1 MKKQSFITGAVILMA
16 ANAVSKILGA
26 VLKIPLAY
34 ILNEE
39 GMAVYNIAFEVYIM
53 FLSFIISGLPFAV
66 SKLSAEAASL
76 NKWQRG
82 RQIVSVSTRL
92 LVITGAAGSA
102 LLYFA
107 APFFAVAMKET
118 KAVFAIR
125 MISPSV
131 FFVALGMGY
140 RSYFQGVSRMVP
152 VAISQVS
159 ESFVKLAAGYGFAV
173 LFLNFGAEKT
183 AGGAVLGVTAG
194 EITQA
199 AILAFAY
206 IFSKKEVYI
215 KKNKESSRAI
225 LRELLSLALPLLC
238 ASVVS
243 NALGVADTTLTRT
256 RLIDAG
262 LGADRARFLYGAY
275 TGYALTVFH
284 LPVGILATL
293 GVSILPLIA
302 GAYASGNTKKAQ
314 KSADFG
320 LRISILLSI
329 PCAVMMYAQ
338 SSEILHVLFHN
349 TNSALMLKTVAPCA
363 VLMCAAQMCAAVLQ
377 SAGKIMT
384 PFYNSLAG
392 MAVKIAL
399 GYFLIGN
406 PDVNIYGSAISAIA
420 AYFVILILNIIAIRR
435 QLGVKTKIS
444 AALVKPLI
452 CGAAMYGVIYII
464 APYTAHFGSLLSLA
478 ITGGVSLGVYTLLLL
493 LTQTV
498 SIKEIK
504 SIKG

>member
-107 APFFAVAMKET
+107 APFFAAAMKET

-215 KKNKESSRAI
+215 KQNMESSRAI

-406 PDVNIYGSAISAIA
+406 SDINIYGSAISAIA

>member
-107 APFFAVAMKET
+107 APFFAAAMKET

-194 EITQA
+194 ELTQA

-215 KKNKESSRAI
+215 KQNKESSRAI

-464 APYTAHFGSLLSLA
+464 APYTARFGSLLSLA

>member
-1 MKKQSFITGAVILMA
+1 
-16 ANAVSKILGA
+16 
-26 VLKIPLAY
+26 
-34 ILNEE
+34 
-39 GMAVYNIAFEVYIM
+39 
-53 FLSFIISGLPFAV
+53 
-66 SKLSAEAASL
+66 
-76 NKWQRG
+76 
-82 RQIVSVSTRL
+82 
-92 LVITGAAGSA
+92 
-102 LLYFA
+102 
-107 APFFAVAMKET
+107 
-118 KAVFAIR
+118 
-125 MISPSV
+125 
-131 FFVALGMGY
+131 
-140 RSYFQGVSRMVP
+140 
-152 VAISQVS
+152 
-159 ESFVKLAAGYGFAV
+159 
-173 LFLNFGAEKT
+173 
-183 AGGAVLGVTAG
+183 
-194 EITQA
+194 
-199 AILAFAY
+199 
-206 IFSKKEVYI
+206 
-215 KKNKESSRAI
+215 
-225 LRELLSLALPLLC
+225 SLALPLLC

-406 PDVNIYGSAISAIA
+406 SDINIYGSAISAIA

>member
-107 APFFAVAMKET
+107 APFFAAAMKET

-215 KKNKESSRAI
+215 KQNKESSRTI
-225 LRELLSLALPLLC
+225 LCELLSLALPLLC